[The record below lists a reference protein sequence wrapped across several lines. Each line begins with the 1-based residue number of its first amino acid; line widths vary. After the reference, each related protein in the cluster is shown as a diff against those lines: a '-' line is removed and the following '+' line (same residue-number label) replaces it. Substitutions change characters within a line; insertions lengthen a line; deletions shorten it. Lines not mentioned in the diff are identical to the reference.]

1 MSDRPPTS
9 SDLIA
14 QADARD
20 GRDGRVLVAKI
31 KGEITLHN
39 SPALRG
45 DLLQRVEAEKPKH
58 VVLNLAGV
66 PYMDSS
72 AIAVLVEVLKAV
84 RGGGGKVY
92 LTDLQQRVDG
102 LLHIARLDSIFEMC
116 SDEKKALGELGVE
129 AKGGESGGDESSRPA

>member
-1 MSDRPPTS
+1 MSDRPTPP

-14 QADARD
+14 ESDTRD
-20 GRDGRVLVAKI
+20 GRDGKVLVAKI

-39 SPALRG
+39 SPALRA
-45 DLLQRVEAEKPKH
+45 DLLKLVEDGKPKH
-58 VVLNLAGV
+58 AVLDLAGV

-92 LTDLQQRVDG
+92 LTDLQKRVDG

-116 SDEKKALGELGVE
+116 PDQKAALGELGVE
-129 AKGGESGGDESSRPA
+129 ASSDDGSSQPA

>member
-1 MSDRPPTS
+1 MSDRPPTQ
-9 SDLIA
+9 SDLVA
-14 QADARD
+14 HADARD
-20 GRDGRVLVAKI
+20 AKDGRVLVAAI

-39 SPALRG
+39 SPELRG
-45 DLLQRVEAEKPKH
+45 DLLKRVEDEKPKNA
-58 VVLNLAGV
+58 VLNLAGV

-84 RGGGGKVY
+84 RVGGGKVY

-116 SDEKKALGELGVE
+116 PDEKTALAELG
-129 AKGGESGGDESSRPA
+129 AGDNGRDGGDEAAQ